1 MPRRKAS
8 PIELRGGP
16 RRLLGVLAAVGML
29 LALLPALANAADY
42 PDPDDP
48 RAELAAGFE
57 DAATA
62 TAGMDLLAHFK
73 KSDTPFFDPENVGS
87 FAFANSDAG
96 FTGDHYVQGNFN
108 GFQIFDISDPA
119 NPTLRTSVVC
129 PGGQGDVNVYGDL
142 LFTSV
147 EQSNGRV
154 DCGTEGAGPSDVP
167 NPDRMRGV
175 RIWDISDLDNPVQVA
190 AIQLCRGSHT
200 HRLVEDPNDPSN
212 VYIYNSGTAGQR
224 HPGEAVHT
232 PEGFVDGRCGQTDPD
247 SPNPSMWMIE
257 VIKVP
262 VDNAAAAE
270 VVNEVRLFQGE
281 NGEVDGLQ
289 NGPTRPTHP
298 CADTDEC
305 APAGTTY
312 SPTPNTN
319 TCHDIT
325 AFPEIGLAA
334 GACQGN
340 GLLIDISDPANPVRI
355 DAVADENFAYWHSA
369 NFNNDGTTVMFTDE
383 WGGGV
388 GARCAPNHQLAWG
401 ANAVFTIDRSGPTP
415 QLVFQDYYKLPT
427 SQTNQENCVAHQANL
442 VPVPGRDIVVQGWYQ
457 GGVSMFDM
465 TDPANPVEI
474 AYFDRGPISASE
486 LVLGGFWSAYWY
498 NGQVYGSE
506 IARGVDVFEVT
517 PTDLLSENEIEAA
530 KEVVLEEHN
539 AMAMRAYTWDPSF
552 AVAGAF
558 VDQAERSGALTGD
571 TLAEVREHLATA
583 EELADGNARDRAV
596 VAQLDNA
603 IRKVG
608 DADPA
613 VTQALQELRA
623 TFLD

>member
-1 MPRRKAS
+1 M
-8 PIELRGGP
+8 
-16 RRLLGVLAAVGML
+16 VAAVGML
-29 LALLPALANAADY
+29 LAMIPAALATAQEY
-42 PDPDDP
+42 PNPDDP
-48 RAELAAGFE
+48 RAGLTAGYE

-62 TAGMDLLAHFK
+62 TSGVDLLGHFK
-73 KSDTPFFDPENVGS
+73 KSDTPFFDPDNLGS
-87 FAFANSDAG
+87 FAVANSDAG

-108 GFQIFDISDPA
+108 GFQIFNISDPA

-129 PGGQGDVNVYGDL
+129 PGGQGDVNIYGDL

-154 DCGTEGAGPSDVP
+154 DCGTEGAGPNNQP

-175 RIWDISDLDNPVQVA
+175 RIWDISDLDNPEQVA
-190 AIQLCRGSHT
+190 TIQLCRGSHT
-200 HRLVEDPNDPSN
+200 HRLVEDPSDPDH
-212 VYIYNSGTAGQR
+212 VYIYNNGTSNQR
-224 HPGEAVHT
+224 HPDEAVHT
-232 PEGFVDGRCGQTDPD
+232 PEGFVADRCGQTDPTGD
-247 SPNPSMWMIE
+247 NPSMWMIE

-262 VDNAAAAE
+262 VANPAAAE
-270 VVNEVRLFQGE
+270 VVNEARLFE
-281 NGEVDGLQ
+281 NEMGEVNGLQ

-298 CADTDEC
+298 CADTGEC
-305 APAGTTY
+305 APAGTRY

-340 GLLIDISDPANPVRI
+340 GILIDISDPANPVRI

-383 WGGGV
+383 WGGGT

-401 ANAVFTIDRSGPTP
+401 ANALFTIDRSGPTP

-457 GGVSMFDM
+457 GGVSVFDM
-465 TDPANPVEI
+465 TDPADPVEI
-474 AYFDRGPISASE
+474 AYFDRGPISATN

-506 IARGVDVFEVT
+506 IARGVDVFELT
-517 PTDLLSENEIEAA
+517 PTELLSENEIQAA

-539 AMAMRAYTWDPSF
+539 AMAMRAYTWEPSF
-552 AVAGAF
+552 AVAGAR
-558 VDQAERSGALTGD
+558 VDQAERAGDLTGEA
-571 TLAEVREHLATA
+571 LAEVREHLAKA
-583 EELADGNARDRAV
+583 EKLADGNANNRAV

-603 IRKVG
+603 IRKAG
-608 DADPA
+608 DADPD
-613 VTQALQELRA
+613 VTQALQDLRA
-623 TFLD
+623 TFVG